1 MSDERRDDE
10 AVGQALGRAVGSQ
23 TVRETPYAASRLAHR
38 IDRPAGRGWTYALP
52 MAAALALFVAMGAF
66 FATRGPQSGVATPNA
81 SVAPSASGTAPAAT
95 APAAGTATP
104 SQATPR
110 PVLVYFGRDGLPPVA
125 GVVSAA
131 GGPSTGRPEDSIG
144 TRLSA
149 LFNARANEVPPGAIN
164 AAALPSGGTTSI
176 SVNRIDGDL
185 ATVEIGIT
193 GGWPA
198 RGATQSQALLQQ
210 LVYTITEEPGIRRA
224 MIKDQGKQT
233 ATIDQLVID
242 KPLSRED
249 VFGYTPMA
257 PADQRVEIDGTA
269 VPADLTSKI
278 DHVQTGGP
286 GQPVRLVIDLAPRQ
300 PVPGGSWLPA
310 FTASMQATTGAA
322 VAKHEIVMTV
332 PAGTETSLR
341 DQAID
346 VTPLRYV
353 RVTGNGAGTTYRL
366 GVDDARPWRVSVAP
380 GVIAGGM
387 RLYLDIGGYPQMVNR
402 NIAVYAPSAGQSVT
416 SSITISGV
424 ARVFEANVTWRL
436 RDANGREVAKGFTT
450 ATIGTGPVWGSF
462 QTSVPI
468 PAGVTGQA
476 TLEVFWG
483 SPRDGSDQDVV
494 SIPLRIR

>member
-66 FATRGPQSGVATPNA
+66 FATRGPQGGVATPNA

-149 LFNARANEVPPGAIN
+149 LFNARASEVPPGAIN

-249 VFGYTPMA
+249 VFGYA
-257 PADQRVEIDGTA
+257 SVGSRD
-269 VPADLTSKI
+269 
-278 DHVQTGGP
+278 
-286 GQPVRLVIDLAPRQ
+286 PVRGFGDRAGTKRTVTTSYSVDTVAPGLARFEIAFDPRRLPNELHPDWDVSVTANPETFDPAGGKWKLTIQLYNVTDAKGVGEETVGRTPLRSIKTNYGVGGTPLVYVLALDDLRPWRTALTPTGLVID
-300 PVPGGSWLPA
+300 
-310 FTASMQATTGAA
+310 
-322 VAKHEIVMTV
+322 
-332 PAGTETSLR
+332 
-341 DQAID
+341 
-346 VTPLRYV
+346 
-353 RVTGNGAGTTYRL
+353 
-366 GVDDARPWRVSVAP
+366 
-380 GVIAGGM
+380 
-387 RLYLDIGGYPQMVNR
+387 IGGHPQ
-402 NIAVYAPSAGQSVT
+402 S
-416 SSITISGV
+416 ISGRNAVHSPQPNETVGRTIQLTGV
-424 ARVFEANVTWRL
+424 ASAFEANVQFRV
-436 RDANGREVAKGFTT
+436 RDAQGRIVASGFTT
-450 ATIGTGPVWGSF
+450 ATNCCEPGGTFTGSI
-462 QTSVPI
+462 QVPASVP
-468 PAGVTGQA
+468 AGRI
-476 TLEVFWG
+476 TLEVFQG
-483 SPRDGSDQDVV
+483 SPRDGSDLAVIAV
-494 SIPLRIR
+494 PLTLR